1 MKVTDIKNGNKLKP
15 LKLSVRETPHMTIE
29 TNLTCNI
36 QCRGCYNLYKTY
48 VKSLSQIK
56 SDIDVAL
63 QKRNLE
69 TITLL
74 GGEPTLHPHLI
85 EVIHYIKSKNV
96 ICEMLTNGVAFLE
109 DKEDSLLDKIIQAG
123 LDRIVLHVD
132 IGQSK
137 IHNDIN
143 TVRHTLFKKF
153 EKRKIFFSLSTTI
166 YHENKG
172 EISSLM
178 KDFSSYRY
186 FDGIL
191 SILEIF
197 TPNNFFKD
205 YVPGKN
211 PQLFYEYEHIYE
223 ELNIQPTAYIPSSLD
238 DEEISWLN
246 YFYYFN
252 TKTQEAMSIS
262 PEYSRLFRRV
272 YRFFAGRHIFGVT
285 TSPWLFP
292 FSFLLTCLVEISLHP
307 KKFFEMAKLIRR
319 SHWLRHLRFNFIR
332 IQHGPEFNHEKNQI
346 QMCFHCPD
354 ATIRNGK
361 LTPLCAADIINPF
374 PENAAQKEI
383 PKSLYRTIYSHLEQ
397 I

>member
-1 MKVTDIKNGNKLKP
+1 MKVTDIKKENNLKP
-15 LKLSVRETPHMTIE
+15 LKLSVKETPHLTIE

-48 VKSLSQIK
+48 VKPLSQIK
-56 SDIDVAL
+56 SDIDLAL
-63 QKRNLE
+63 KKRNLE

-74 GGEPTLHPHLI
+74 GGEPTLHPDLI
-85 EVIHYIKSKNV
+85 EIMQYIKSKNV
-96 ICEMLTNGVAFLE
+96 TCEMLTNGVAFLE
-109 DKEDSLLDKIIQAG
+109 DRKDILLNRIIQAG

-132 IGQSK
+132 VGQSK

-143 TVRHTLFKKF
+143 AVRHTLFKKF

-166 YHENKG
+166 YHENRG

-178 KDFSSYRY
+178 KDFSRYRY

-191 SILEIF
+191 SILEICV
-197 TPNNFFKD
+197 PNNFFKD

-211 PQLFYEYEHIYE
+211 PQLFYEYERISE
-223 ELNIQPTAYIPSSLD
+223 ELNVQPTAYIPSSLD
-238 DEEISWLN
+238 DAEISWLN

-252 TKTQEAMSIS
+252 TKTQETMSIS
-262 PEYSRLFRRV
+262 PEYSRFFRKA
-272 YRFFAGRHIFGVT
+272 YRFFTGRHIFGVT
-285 TSPWLFP
+285 TSPWLSP

-307 KKFFEMAKLIRR
+307 KKFFEITKLIRQ
-319 SHWLRHLRFNFIR
+319 SHWLRHLRFHFIL
-332 IQHGPEFNHEKNQI
+332 IQNGPEFNHEKNQI
-346 QMCFHCPD
+346 QMCYHCPD

-361 LTPLCAADIINPF
+361 LTPLCVADLINPF
-374 PENAAQKEI
+374 PENANQKEI
-383 PKSLYRTIYSHLEQ
+383 PENLYRTIYSHLEQ